1 MEGLIFIAQH
11 RNTTQWK
18 ALVVT
23 FNMVVE
29 PLLYDKYF
37 PRYSLKCKAVS
48 KNKKAR
54 LMNRIV
60 QKIINIYRTAS

>member
-48 KNKKAR
+48 KNKK
-54 LMNRIV
+54 V
-60 QKIINIYRTAS
+60 VHKIIKKAFLFFTF